1 MDTAVRQRLLGG
13 IVLIAG
19 AAVLLPLM
27 LDGSGAKLLSR
38 LEPIPKPPV
47 TTTVEQTRPQ
57 LNQQQQEAEDQV
69 ATERPE
75 DPQFYPMG
83 QTAVAPAPTLNTAKS
98 PEQLAAEQAARN
110 RAMALLNGT
119 DGASVE
125 EAQAQKR
132 AEDKAEQEFKKQQ
145 AELTS
150 TTSATPTSANSDTV
164 AQQQASAL
172 LAQAKAKADA
182 DAEVKAKAEK
192 IAAKKLEAEK
202 ALVMLES
209 PDSKTQKAAE
219 KLLAEKAAKQH
230 ALDAQTKLEKLAL
243 EEKAKVD
250 AAKKKEEK
258 AKLEKAQKLL
268 AEKDKAKTLEKDKAE
283 QLAADKAEKLAAEK
297 EKAKAE
303 KLMADKEK
311 AKTEKL
317 AAEKEKAKAEKLAAD
332 KSDKLA
338 AEKAKADKLAA
349 EKEKLKAETKKKEE
363 EKAKLA
369 LEGKQ
374 KEQAKEKEQAKDKEK
389 SEAWVV
395 QVASMSD
402 RTKADA
408 LSTKLAAKGY
418 RARVVKSGDS
428 WKVVVGPELQKEAA
442 NGLKGRLSKESSLG
456 VSGAWVT
463 PWKP

>member
-69 ATERPE
+69 ATEHPE

-172 LAQAKAKADA
+172 LAQAKAEV

>member
-57 LNQQQQEAEDQV
+57 LNQQQQEAENQV
-69 ATERPE
+69 ATEHPE

-83 QTAVAPAPTLNTAKS
+83 QPNTAQATAVAPTTPALNTAKS

-150 TTSATPTSANSDTV
+150 TTPAMPTSASSDTV

-172 LAQAKAKADA
+172 LAQAKADA
-182 DAEVKAKAEK
+182 EAEVKAKAEK
-192 IAAKKLEAEK
+192 ATAKKLEAEK

-209 PDSKTQKAAE
+209 SDSRTQKAAE
-219 KLLAEKAAKQH
+219 KLLAEKAAKQQ
-230 ALDAQTKLEKLAL
+230 ALDAQTKLEKSAL
-243 EEKAKVD
+243 EEKAKID

-338 AEKAKADKLAA
+338 AEK
-349 EKEKLKAETKKKEE
+349 EKLKAETKKKEE

-402 RTKADA
+402 RSKADA
-408 LSTKLAAKGY
+408 LSAKLAAKGY
-418 RARVVKSGDS
+418 RARVVKNGDS

>member
-69 ATERPE
+69 ATEHPE

-150 TTSATPTSANSDTV
+150 TTTATQPLANSDTV

-172 LAQAKAKADA
+172 LAQAKAK
-182 DAEVKAKAEK
+182 
-192 IAAKKLEAEK
+192 
-202 ALVMLES
+202 
-209 PDSKTQKAAE
+209 
-219 KLLAEKAAKQH
+219 
-230 ALDAQTKLEKLAL
+230 
-243 EEKAKVD
+243 
-250 AAKKKEEK
+250 
-258 AKLEKAQKLL
+258 
-268 AEKDKAKTLEKDKAE
+268 
-283 QLAADKAEKLAAEK
+283 
-297 EKAKAE
+297 
-303 KLMADKEK
+303 
-311 AKTEKL
+311 
-317 AAEKEKAKAEKLAAD
+317 
-332 KSDKLA
+332 KS
-338 AEKAKADKLAA
+338 
-349 EKEKLKAETKKKEE
+349 
-363 EKAKLA
+363 
-369 LEGKQ
+369 
-374 KEQAKEKEQAKDKEK
+374 
-389 SEAWVV
+389 
-395 QVASMSD
+395 
-402 RTKADA
+402 
-408 LSTKLAAKGY
+408 
-418 RARVVKSGDS
+418 
-428 WKVVVGPELQKEAA
+428 
-442 NGLKGRLSKESSLG
+442 
-456 VSGAWVT
+456 
-463 PWKP
+463 

>member
-69 ATERPE
+69 ATEHPE

-83 QTAVAPAPTLNTAKS
+83 QPNTAQATAVAPTTPALNTAKS

-150 TTSATPTSANSDTV
+150 TTPATPPAASNDAV

-172 LAQAKAKADA
+172 LAQAKADA
-182 DAEVKAKAEK
+182 EAEVKAKAEK
-192 IAAKKLEAEK
+192 AAAKKLEAEK

-243 EEKAKVD
+243 EEKAKID

-297 EKAKAE
+297 EKLKAE
-303 KLMADKEK
+303 KLLADKEK

-332 KSDKLA
+332 KS
-338 AEKAKADKLAA
+338 DKLAA

-402 RTKADA
+402 RSKADA
-408 LSTKLAAKGY
+408 LSAKLAAKGY
-418 RARVVKSGDS
+418 RARVVKNGDS

>member
-83 QTAVAPAPTLNTAKS
+83 QTAVAPAPALNTAKS

-119 DGASVE
+119 DGASIE

-132 AEDKAEQEFKKQQ
+132 AEDKAEQEFKRQQ
-145 AELTS
+145 AELAS
-150 TTSATPTSANSDTV
+150 TTSVTPPLASNDAI
-164 AQQQASAL
+164 AQQQAAAL
-172 LAQAKAKADA
+172 LAQAKADA
-182 DAEVKAKAEK
+182 DAEAKAKAEK
-192 IAAKKLEAEK
+192 AAAKKLEAEK

-209 PDSKTQKAAE
+209 PDSKTQNAAE

-230 ALDAQTKLEKLAL
+230 ALDAQTKLEKSAL
-243 EEKAKVD
+243 EEKAKID

-402 RTKADA
+402 RSKADA
-408 LSTKLAAKGY
+408 LSAKLAAKGY
-418 RARVVKSGDS
+418 RARVVKNGDS
-428 WKVVVGPELQKEAA
+428 WKVVVGPELQKDAA